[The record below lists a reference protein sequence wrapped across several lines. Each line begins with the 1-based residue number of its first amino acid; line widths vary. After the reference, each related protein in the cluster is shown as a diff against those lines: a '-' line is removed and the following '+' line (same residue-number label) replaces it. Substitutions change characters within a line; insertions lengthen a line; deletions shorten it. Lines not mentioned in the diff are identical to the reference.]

1 MCQRCFDDGQIH
13 QAIGVALETKRLDKL
28 EEAIHTSTDVAEA
41 LNYATK
47 VCQTLVTSREF
58 RREVLTVLV
67 RMYESDHVENNYLNV
82 CQCLMFLDDADGV
95 AAILTRLVE
104 GEEDDQLLAYQIAF
118 SLCEN
123 EIQKFLSEVASKL
136 APEDTPGD
144 TPKVEDG
151 DADMQDGTEEK
162 KDDTEDKKGS
172 TEEKKKPIAL
182 LRSVLS
188 GELPVNLHLEF
199 LYSHNAADLLLLKQ
213 MRAAVES
220 RNSVC
225 HSATVLSNA
234 LMHAGTTVDTFLRE
248 NLDWLSR
255 ATNWAR
261 FSGGAAAPCSCAAAG
276 ASARAAAQQQA
287 TSASVRMAARSAT
300 AACQGR
306 RNTYSRFTRPQKKWC
321 ASMSDNARSAFA
333 LQRWLCQ
340 LSVLRWHT
348 TRPHQALPRVRCGRR
363 LAASPTSRTA
373 ELKHHA
379 LRVRRGTSADKPRA
393 PEF

>member
-1 MCQRCFDDGQIH
+1 MFDVTESNDFVKTLLGTRASPAPRSNLPVVHPLTAFSRASFGKKKVNNRSDPRAPPPIPFLPTAKAIDEYIEQRQKPTSEQAIDARLVSIVERMFQRCFDDGQIH

-144 TPKVEDG
+144 TPKAEDG
-151 DADMQDGTEEK
+151 DADM
-162 KDDTEDKKGS
+162 EDIENMC
-172 TEEKKKPIAL
+172 TP
-182 LRSVLS
+182 
-188 GELPVNLHLEF
+188 HLAHF
-199 LYSHNAADLLLLKQ
+199 FRY
-213 MRAAVES
+213 
-220 RNSVC
+220 
-225 HSATVLSNA
+225 T
-234 LMHAGTTVDTFLRE
+234 
-248 NLDWLSR
+248 
-255 ATNWAR
+255 
-261 FSGGAAAPCSCAAAG
+261 
-276 ASARAAAQQQA
+276 
-287 TSASVRMAARSAT
+287 
-300 AACQGR
+300 
-306 RNTYSRFTRPQKKWC
+306 
-321 ASMSDNARSAFA
+321 
-333 LQRWLCQ
+333 
-340 LSVLRWHT
+340 
-348 TRPHQALPRVRCGRR
+348 
-363 LAASPTSRTA
+363 
-373 ELKHHA
+373 
-379 LRVRRGTSADKPRA
+379 
-393 PEF
+393 